1 MNDTTASLSRY
12 AEIARFLLRYRRAGV
27 LSRMEID
34 EAALLGHAGEAPGD
48 EQADHSA
55 PAQFVRD
62 LERMGPT
69 FVKIGQTL
77 STRPDLVPPEYAV
90 ALERMQD
97 QVEPVPFAEVRDVV
111 EAELGV
117 RLGKAFATFDEKPL
131 AAASLAQVHTAT
143 LRSGRRVA
151 VKVQRPAIAESIRRD
166 LDIMARVAG
175 TVDRV
180 TDVGQRYRFVDWV
193 AEFRKT
199 LLAELDYRLEAQ
211 NLERFGEQLR
221 AFPLLHV
228 PRHVPD
234 LSAARVLTMEL
245 VEGSKV
251 TKGVDLRRMEQ
262 PLGELADQL
271 LRGYLDQVFVHGMIH
286 ADPHPG
292 NVLLMPDGRLALVD
306 LGMVAFV
313 APRMRDK
320 LLRLLLAAID
330 GRGEDAADACASL
343 GTRLEQFDEAS
354 FVREASRLIARYHA
368 FESTTCMPEG
378 RLVLELTRLS
388 GAAGLRPPPEM
399 SLLGKTLL
407 NLEAVCSALDPRLDA
422 RRVVSDHL
430 HEVMRRR
437 LMQSLTPTS
446 LATELLDMQ
455 ELARETPRRVYQLLR
470 TLSDNRFRVHVT
482 GLEEAH
488 VVETLQKIANRIS
501 TGVIA
506 AALIIGA
513 ALVMRVPSPTRL
525 FGYPAI
531 ALVLFLLAAGIGIA
545 LIFSAWRSDRK
556 AKPREERDPT

>member
-1 MNDTTASLSRY
+1 MNDTTATVSRY
-12 AEIARFLLRYRRAGV
+12 AEIARFLLRWRRAGV
-27 LSRMEID
+27 LATMEMD
-34 EAALLGHAGEAPGD
+34 ESALLGHADDVAPGND
-48 EQADHSA
+48 AAA
-55 PAQFVRD
+55 PEQFVRD
-62 LERMGPT
+62 LERLGPT
-69 FVKIGQTL
+69 FIKIGQTL
-77 STRPDLVPPEYAV
+77 STRPDLVPADYLA

-97 QVEPVPFAEVRDVV
+97 KVEPVPFAEVRDVI
-111 EAELGV
+111 ESELGV
-117 RLGKAFATFDEKPL
+117 RLSKAFAEFDEKQL
-131 AAASLAQVHTAT
+131 AAASLAQVHAAT

-151 VKVQRPAIAESIRRD
+151 VKVQRPAIVETIRRD
-166 LDIMARVAG
+166 LDIMTRVAG
-175 TVDRV
+175 TVDRH

-211 NLERFGEQLR
+211 NLERFGENLR
-221 AFPLLHV
+221 GYPLLHV
-228 PRHVPD
+228 PRPVAD

-251 TKGVDLRRMEQ
+251 TKGVDLRRMEE

-271 LRGYLDQVFVHGMIH
+271 MRGYLDQVFVHGMIH

-320 LLRLLLAAID
+320 LLKLLLAAID
-330 GRGEDAADACASL
+330 GRGEDAAEVCISL
-343 GTRLEQFDEAS
+343 GTRLEQFDETS
-354 FVREASRLIARYHA
+354 FVREAARVIARYHA
-368 FESTTCMPEG
+368 YDSGASVPEG

-407 NLEAVCSALDPRLDA
+407 NLESVCTALDPKLEVKRI
-422 RRVVSDHL
+422 VGEHV

-437 LMQSLTPTS
+437 IVQSLSPS
-446 LATELLDMQ
+446 NLASEMLDLQ
-455 ELARETPRRVYQLLR
+455 DLARETPRRLYQLLR
-470 TLSDNRFRVHVT
+470 TLSDNRLRIQVG
-482 GLEEAH
+482 GLEESRLI
-488 VVETLQKIANRIS
+488 ETLQKIANRIS

-513 ALVMRVPSPTRL
+513 ALVMRIPTTTRL
-525 FGYPAI
+525 FGYPAV
-531 ALVLFLLAAGIGIA
+531 ALVLFLLAAGIGVA
-545 LIFSAWRSDRK
+545 LIWSAWRSDRT

>member
-1 MNDTTASLSRY
+1 
-12 AEIARFLLRYRRAGV
+12 
-27 LSRMEID
+27 
-34 EAALLGHAGEAPGD
+34 
-48 EQADHSA
+48 
-55 PAQFVRD
+55 
-62 LERMGPT
+62 
-69 FVKIGQTL
+69 
-77 STRPDLVPPEYAV
+77 
-90 ALERMQD
+90 
-97 QVEPVPFAEVRDVV
+97 
-111 EAELGV
+111 
-117 RLGKAFATFDEKPL
+117 
-131 AAASLAQVHTAT
+131 
-143 LRSGRRVA
+143 
-151 VKVQRPAIAESIRRD
+151 
-166 LDIMARVAG
+166 
-175 TVDRV
+175 
-180 TDVGQRYRFVDWV
+180 
-193 AEFRKT
+193 
-199 LLAELDYRLEAQ
+199 
-211 NLERFGEQLR
+211 
-221 AFPLLHV
+221 
-228 PRHVPD
+228 
-234 LSAARVLTMEL
+234 
-245 VEGSKV
+245 
-251 TKGVDLRRMEQ
+251 
-262 PLGELADQL
+262 
-271 LRGYLDQVFVHGMIH
+271 
-286 ADPHPG
+286 
-292 NVLLMPDGRLALVD
+292 
-306 LGMVAFV
+306 
-313 APRMRDK
+313 
-320 LLRLLLAAID
+320 
-330 GRGEDAADACASL
+330 
-343 GTRLEQFDEAS
+343 
-354 FVREASRLIARYHA
+354 
-368 FESTTCMPEG
+368 MPEG

-556 AKPREERDPT
+556 AKPRDRKSVV